1 MCMLEFYDSDSSP
14 WSLDIQQTRLKAA
27 CTLSKAHIKCL
38 VWGTDALA
46 YIHFIP
52 TWLFALHLV
61 VADQEVQ
68 QASTKVMESLPYK
81 ICTSIPDSYF
91 EPIFFN
97 PNRPMQFPHSVL
109 LEPTSPHDKC
119 DIDDPE
125 MIIIHPQ
132 SQLYLDV
139 HEKSRSVPLPPFPDT
154 IQFPTRTAFLDSMIE
169 IYLDPPT
176 GQVHS
181 KMKDMLSGWISYFS
195 LYTLWNDPRVLP
207 NGDLEP
213 EHTEVLRSLRPENQS
228 YFESLARGGLIG
240 AKRVEHAMRRK
251 EVLEKLGCAL

>member
-1 MCMLEFYDSDSSP
+1 
-14 WSLDIQQTRLKAA
+14 
-27 CTLSKAHIKCL
+27 
-38 VWGTDALA
+38 
-46 YIHFIP
+46 
-52 TWLFALHLV
+52 
-61 VADQEVQ
+61 
-68 QASTKVMESLPYK
+68 MESLPYK

-97 PNRPMQFPHSVL
+97 PNRPMQLPHSVH

-195 LYTLWNDPRVLP
+195 LYTLRNDHEYSQMAISNQNIQKCYGVFGQKISRTLSRSHAV
-207 NGDLEP
+207 DL
-213 EHTEVLRSLRPENQS
+213 
-228 YFESLARGGLIG
+228 LAQRGSNMQC
-240 AKRVEHAMRRK
+240 AVRHQ
-251 EVLEKLGCAL
+251 EKLT